1 MTARNQPAGIPDGLP
16 PDELERWSNELVAFL
31 TSADIPQN
39 FRAWAHGQAD
49 LVDAYMAS
57 ASELDAD
64 DRAEDDV
71 EEDHTE
77 QDTLVTPAAPTATPA
92 QASPRAVKSPG
103 ASRRVA
109 AAAPQAAGLQLSG
122 QTGKLALGIVI
133 GALALLAIIG
143 VRSLL
148 SDGNGAASSTLPAS
162 SQTPVFDEARA
173 SQLQSILTQDP
184 TNKDALFE
192 IGEMSF
198 EAARWEDAIS
208 WLTKLVAVDPTNT
221 NALND
226 VGTANFNLQLPD
238 KAKEWW
244 QKTLTV
250 NANDIQAHYNL
261 GFAYFNTEPRDLAAA
276 VTEWEAVLR
285 IDPQSQLAQTA
296 KVHIDSMKAQLTA
309 TPGAATAVVP
319 ASTP

>member
-1 MTARNQPAGIPDGLP
+1 MTARNQPAGIPEGLP

-31 TSADIPQN
+31 TSAVIPQN
-39 FRAWAHGQAD
+39 FRTWARGQAD

-64 DRAEDDV
+64 EETEDDAGEDA
-71 EEDHTE
+71 EEESSANPVRT
-77 QDTLVTPAAPTATPA
+77 APPA

-103 ASRRVA
+103 ASRRA
-109 AAAPQAAGLQLSG
+109 AAPAPQAAGLQLSG

-143 VRSLL
+143 VRSLV
-148 SDGNGAASSTLPAS
+148 SDGNGAASSTLPTS
-162 SQTPVFDEARA
+162 STPVFDQARA
-173 SQLQSILTQDP
+173 SQLEATLKQDP

-226 VGTANFNLQLPD
+226 VGTANFNLQQPD

-250 NANDIQAHYNL
+250 NPNDIQAHYNL
-261 GFAYFNTEPRDLAAA
+261 GFAYFNVEPRDPAAA

-296 KVHIDSMKAQLTA
+296 RVHIDGLRAQITA
-309 TPGAATAVVP
+309 TSGTPTAVAPV
-319 ASTP
+319 STP

>member
-64 DRAEDDV
+64 DQAQRD
-71 EEDHTE
+71 EEGDTE
-77 QDTLVTPAAPTATPA
+77 PDTRVTPATTPT
-92 QASPRAVKSPG
+92 QASPRALKTPG